1 MIKSFF
7 IACPA
12 TIKRLWA
19 QNYTAELLRRVRGDL
34 MSEPMNFF
42 GVSVLK
48 NENGDPITKLEFE
61 STVWESNV
69 ISIIPMDG
77 ENNVSK
83 PRIQ

>member
-1 MIKSFF
+1 
-7 IACPA
+7 
-12 TIKRLWA
+12 
-19 QNYTAELLRRVRGDL
+19 

-61 STVWESNV
+61 SAVWESNV
-69 ISIIPMDG
+69 IPIIPMDG